1 MITIVSGLPRSGTS
15 MMMQMLEA
23 GGMPILTDKLRKAD
37 VDNPHGYLE
46 LEKAKGIRRDASW
59 LAEAEGKAFKMVAI
73 LLYHLPADRQY
84 KIIFMK
90 RDLTE
95 MLKSQTTMLRNLG
108 KHGKGPTDAEMG
120 ILFHEHLK
128 KITSWLA
135 NQKNMEVLYCEYA
148 AVIKDPRKEAQR
160 IADFLGTKLDVE
172 IMTGVV
178 DPTLYREKENIQ

>member
-23 GGMPILTDKLRKAD
+23 GGMPVLTDKLRKAD
-37 VDNPHGYLE
+37 DDNPHGYLE
-46 LEKAKGIRRDASW
+46 LEKAKGIKRDASW
-59 LAEAEGKAFKMVAI
+59 LADAEGRAFKMVAI
-73 LLYHLPADRQY
+73 LLYHLPVDRQY

-90 RDLTE
+90 RDLKE
-95 MLKSQTTMLRNLG
+95 VLKSQSTMLRNLG

-120 ILFHEHLK
+120 ILFQEHLK

-148 AVIKDPRKEAQR
+148 AVVKEPRKEAQR
-160 IADFLGTKLDVE
+160 VADFLGAKLNVE
-172 IMTGVV
+172 KMAGVV
-178 DPTLYREKENIQ
+178 DPKLYREKEKIQ